1 MIHRH
6 ISIFVSSTFRDM
18 QAERDYLKKHVL
30 PKLQEELLQYGITVS
45 MTDLR
50 WGIDTSGEDETAREE
65 KVLHVCLDA
74 ISRDR
79 PYFIGLLGGRYGW
92 IPAEDRV
99 GRLVEALPAEDRE
112 LLSDVR
118 EKSVTEIEI
127 LFGALANSD
136 VFRHSFF
143 FFRNSDVYASIP
155 EEYRKSTLSD
165 RRVDFIYMT
174 KPLLDKVVS
183 AENITDGFATSSRD
197 PRKLSNFC
205 NPSDHYPIVFTMKK

>member
-6 ISIFVSSTFRDM
+6 INIFVSSTFRDM
-18 QAERDYLKKHVL
+18 QAERDHLKKHVL
-30 PKLQEELLQYGITVS
+30 PRLQEELLPYGITVN

-50 WGIDTSGEDETAREE
+50 WGIDTSEEDEVAREE

-99 GRLVEALPAEDRE
+99 GRLVNALSDEDRG
-112 LLSDVR
+112 LLHDVSG
-118 EKSVTEIEI
+118 KSVTEIEI

-143 FFRNSDVYASIP
+143 FFRNLFFFN
-155 EEYRKSTLSD
+155 R
-165 RRVDFIYMT
+165 
-174 KPLLDKVVS
+174 
-183 AENITDGFATSSRD
+183 
-197 PRKLSNFC
+197 
-205 NPSDHYPIVFTMKK
+205 